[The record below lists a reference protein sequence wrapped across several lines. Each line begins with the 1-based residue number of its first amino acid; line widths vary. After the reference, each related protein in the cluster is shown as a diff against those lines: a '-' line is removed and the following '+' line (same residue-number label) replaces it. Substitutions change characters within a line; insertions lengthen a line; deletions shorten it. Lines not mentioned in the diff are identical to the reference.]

1 MEQFDQFSKDY
12 KDILDQHVSAS
23 GESSEYFTEYK
34 ARYIAKLVPTGAP
47 VKLLDFGCGVGLLSS
62 FLKKYLPKC
71 TLHGYD
77 VSSASID
84 IVDRNL
90 LAQGLFTTD
99 IFKLANDYDLIVA
112 SNVLHHIDPRNRQ
125 DTILELRDRLAP
137 GGKIVIFEHNPTNP
151 LTRKVV
157 DRCPFDEGVVLLPP
171 EETITYISKAK
182 LGVKRRDYIVFF
194 PRPLALFRPLEPL
207 ISWCPLGA
215 QYALVGEK
223 RG

>member
-1 MEQFDQFSKDY
+1 MEQFDQFSEDY
-12 KDILDQHVSAS
+12 KDMLDQHVSVS

-34 ARYIAKLVPTGAP
+34 ARYVAKLVSNIAP
-47 VKLLDFGCGVGLLSS
+47 AKLLDFGCGVGLLSS
-62 FLKKYLPKC
+62 FLKKYLPNC

-84 IVDRNL
+84 MVDEGL
-90 LAQGLFTTD
+90 LAQGLFATD
-99 IFKLANDYDLIVA
+99 ISRLANDYDLIVA

-125 DTILELRDRLAP
+125 DTIMGLRDRLTP
-137 GGKIVIFEHNPTNP
+137 GGKIIVFEHNPANP

-157 DRCPFDEGVVLLPP
+157 DSCPFDEGVVLLPP
-171 EETITYISKAK
+171 KETITYISKAK
-182 LGVKRRDYIVFF
+182 LRVKRRDYIVFF
-194 PRPLALFRPLEPL
+194 PRTLALFRPLEPL

-223 RG
+223 HD

>member
-71 TLHGYD
+71 ILHGYD
-77 VSSASID
+77 VSSASIHM
-84 IVDRNL
+84 VDADL
-90 LAQGLFTTD
+90 AAQGLFTADTS
-99 IFKLANDYDLIVA
+99 KLDNDYDLIVV
-112 SNVLHHIDPRNRQ
+112 SNVLHHIDPPDRQ
-125 DTILELRDRLAP
+125 TAILGLRDRLAA
-137 GGKIVIFEHNPTNP
+137 GGRLIIFEHNPTNP

-157 DRCPFDEGVVLLPP
+157 DSCPFNEGVVLLPP
-171 EETITYISKAK
+171 RETITYISKAE
-182 LGVKRRDYIVFF
+182 LGIRRRDYIVFF
-194 PRPLALFRPLEPL
+194 PKPLALFRPLEPL

-223 RG
+223 NG

>member
-1 MEQFDQFSKDY
+1 MEQFDQFSEDY
-12 KDILDQHVSAS
+12 KEILDQHVSAS

-34 ARYIAKLVPTGAP
+34 ARYVAKLVSNVAPT
-47 VKLLDFGCGVGLLSS
+47 KLLDFGCGVGLLSS
-62 FLKKYLPKC
+62 FLKKYLPDC

-84 IVDRNL
+84 MVDGDL

-99 IFKLANDYDLIVA
+99 ISKLANDYDLIVV

-125 DTILELRDRLAP
+125 DVILRLRDRLAP
-137 GGKIVIFEHNPTNP
+137 GGNIIIFEHNPANP

-157 DRCPFDEGVVLLPP
+157 DSCPFDEGVVLLPLK
-171 EETITYISKAK
+171 ETITYISKAK

>member
-1 MEQFDQFSKDY
+1 MEQFDQFSEDY
-12 KDILDQHVSAS
+12 KEILDQHVSAS

-34 ARYIAKLVPTGAP
+34 ARYVAKLVSNVAPT
-47 VKLLDFGCGVGLLSS
+47 KLLDFGCGVGLLSS
-62 FLKKYLPKC
+62 FLKKYLPDC

-84 IVDRNL
+84 MVDGDL

-99 IFKLANDYDLIVA
+99 ISKLANDYDLIVV

-125 DTILELRDRLAP
+125 DVILRLRDRLAP
-137 GGKIVIFEHNPTNP
+137 GGNIIIFEHNPANP

-157 DRCPFDEGVVLLPP
+157 DSCPFDEGVVLLPP